1 MVVDPVVA
9 ADTVEM
15 DAQSLERVRALF
27 QQQIDQGLHPGAGL
41 AVYRHGKLVLDL
53 QAGVASQE
61 SGQPVM
67 PDTLFVL
74 FSSTKAMTAA
84 CLHILWQRGKFAWD
98 DPVASHWPGFAKNGK
113 DGITIRQV
121 LSHQGGF
128 PETPGELHWSKWQDW
143 DAVVEAMENITPEY
157 APGQVMAY
165 HPRNYGWVIGEL
177 VRRIDGRTF
186 DRFLR
191 EEITG
196 PLGMTDTYVGL
207 PEEHEERVARLHAME
222 DCDRPGMVPP
232 YNRPEVHRAVQ
243 PAGGGIAT
251 ARDLARFYAM
261 MCGGGTLD
269 GSSILA
275 AQTLTEVTRLQVEGL
290 DHSLGQHM
298 RRSLGLVLADQRM
311 GASDGQ
317 GARTFGHGGAGTS
330 IGWADP
336 ESGLAMA
343 FITNGFRANK
353 TNNPRLESISRA
365 VRQACR

>member
-9 ADTVEM
+9 ADTVQM

-61 SGQPVM
+61 SDQPVM
-67 PDTLFVL
+67 PDTMFVL

-84 CLHILWQRGKFAWD
+84 CLHILWERDQLAWD

-177 VRRIDGRTF
+177 VRCIDGRTF

-207 PEEHEERVARLHAME
+207 PEEHEERVATLYAME

-269 GSSILA
+269 GSTILA

-290 DHSLGQHM
+290 DHSLGQKM

>member
-1 MVVDPVVA
+1 MVVDPVAA
-9 ADTVEM
+9 ADSVEM

-27 QQQIDQGLHPGAGL
+27 QRQIDEGLHPGACL

-67 PDTLFVL
+67 PDTMFVL

-98 DPVASHWPGFAKNGK
+98 DPVAKHWPGFAKNGK
-113 DGITIRQV
+113 DGITIRHV

-207 PEEHEERVARLHAME
+207 PEEHEERVATLYAME
-222 DCDRPGMVPP
+222 DCDRPGMIPP

-269 GSSILA
+269 GSTILA

-317 GARTFGHGGAGTS
+317 GARTFGHAGAGTS